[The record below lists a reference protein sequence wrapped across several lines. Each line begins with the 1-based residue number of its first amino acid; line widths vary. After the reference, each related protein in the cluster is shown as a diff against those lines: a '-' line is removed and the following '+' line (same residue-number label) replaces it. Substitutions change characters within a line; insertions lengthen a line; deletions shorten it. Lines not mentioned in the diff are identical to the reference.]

1 MDIVSSLLLHVASVY
16 LSRMKILVVEDEQKL
31 NAAIVQGLRSR
42 GYTVDAAFDGAE
54 GERIAREHSYD
65 CIVLDVMMPIMDGFL
80 MCKKLRAVGVQ
91 TPVLF
96 LTAKSDVHEKVSGF
110 NVGADDYMVK
120 PFSFDE
126 LVARIRAITRRA
138 PTVQGDVLT
147 LNALSLDT
155 RSQIVTING
164 KVIDL
169 TLREYAL
176 LEYFLRNQ
184 DAVVT
189 REDILSHVWDR
200 FFDSLSNVVDVH
212 LKNLRKKLPKE
223 YAKRIQTVWGKGYRL
238 IS

>member
-1 MDIVSSLLLHVASVY
+1 MASRLLHLASVY
-16 LSRMKILVVEDEQKL
+16 YLRMKILVVEDEQKL

-54 GERIAREHSYD
+54 GEKIAKENTYD
-65 CIVLDVMMPIMDGFL
+65 CIVLDVMMPVMDGFS
-80 MCKKLRAVGVQ
+80 MCKALRASGVQ
-91 TPVLF
+91 IPMLF
-96 LTAKSDVHEKVSGF
+96 LTAKSDVHEKIEAF
-110 NVGADDYMVK
+110 NIGADDYMVK

-138 PTVQGDVLT
+138 PTVQGDVLM

-164 KVIDL
+164 KPIDL
-169 TLREYAL
+169 TLREYGL

-184 DAVVT
+184 GAVVT

-200 FFDSLSNVVDVH
+200 FYDSLSNVVDVH

-238 IS
+238 VS

>member
-1 MDIVSSLLLHVASVY
+1 MASRFLHAMFVY
-16 LSRMKILVVEDEQKL
+16 YLRMKILVVEDEQKL

-54 GERIAREHSYD
+54 GERIAKDNVYD
-65 CIVLDVMMPIMDGFL
+65 CIVLDVMMPIMDGFE
-80 MCKKLRAVGVQ
+80 MCKKLRASGVQ

-96 LTAKSDVHEKVSGF
+96 LTAKSDVHEKITGF
-110 NVGADDYMVK
+110 NVGADDYVVK

-138 PTVQGDVLT
+138 PNVQGDVLT
-147 LNALSLDT
+147 LDGLLLDT

-164 KVIDL
+164 KPIDL

-184 DAVVT
+184 GAVVT

-238 IS
+238 VS

>member
-1 MDIVSSLLLHVASVY
+1 
-16 LSRMKILVVEDEQKL
+16 MKILVVEDEQKL

-42 GYTVDAAFDGAE
+42 GYTVDAVFDGKE
-54 GERIAREHSYD
+54 GERVAREHSYD
-65 CIVLDVMMPIMDGFL
+65 CIVLDIMMPVMDGL
-80 MCKKLRAVGVQ
+80 TMCKNLRAAGVQ

-96 LTAKSDVHEKVSGF
+96 LTAKSDVHEKIAGF
-110 NVGADDYMVK
+110 NVGADDYVAK

-138 PTVQGDVLT
+138 PSVQGDVLT
-147 LNALSLDT
+147 LDALLLDT
-155 RSQIVTING
+155 RSQVVTVHG
-164 KVIDL
+164 KPVDL

-184 DAVVT
+184 NAVVT

-200 FFDSLSNVVDVH
+200 FYDSLSNVVDVH
-212 LKNLRKKLPKE
+212 LKNLRKKLPKD

-238 IS
+238 VS